1 MVYNK
6 AENQLE
12 EMISRDKNRASI
24 IMWSM
29 ANETPN
35 STARLKFIGQLAQKA
50 RELDPTRL
58 ITAALDTQ
66 SEDNGSKLIDDPLSS
81 IVDVIGVN
89 SYCGWYVATPAS
101 CASLKWVSR
110 YRKPVIMSEFGA
122 DALQGLLGRCGSHS
136 AGIRQ

>member
-1 MVYNK
+1 MVYTK
-6 AENQLE
+6 AETQLE

-35 STARLKFIGQLAQKA
+35 STVRLKFISQLAHKA

-66 SEDNGSKLIDDPLSS
+66 SEENNIKVIDDPLAA
-81 IVDVIGVN
+81 IVGVIGVN
-89 SYCGWYVATPAS
+89 NYCWWYVATPAS
-101 CASLKWVSR
+101 CANLKWL
-110 YRKPVIMSEFGA
+110 F
-122 DALQGLLGRCGSHS
+122 ALSQTSDHECVRCGCI
-136 AGIRQ
+136 ARLTR